1 MRSPEWTV
9 GGGAIYQSMGWA
21 NNTNTGYVP
30 EFWKFDAMISY
41 KVDEKSTV
49 QLNVYN
55 LTDKLYYSQYFG
67 GQRRARVRPLGIA
80 DLSGALVRPPWL
92 SVCRSPAIGGRPST
106 CRADM
111 PAMMVHIPNVLTAE
125 QVARCRAV
133 MEKAVWVDGR
143 SHRRAPI
150 GAGEA
155 QSAASRDRTGSA
167 RARRHGGSGA
177 RPQSPVRLRRVAEA
191 GLSAAVQPL

>member
-1 MRSPEWTV
+1 MDTRDKSILNKHLQNTPRNNYTMWTTYEVTSQWTV

-67 GQRRARVRPLGIA
+67 GNVVPASGRWASLTYRAR
-80 DLSGALVRPPWL
+80 W
-92 SVCRSPAIGGRPST
+92 
-106 CRADM
+106 
-111 PAMMVHIPNVLTAE
+111 
-125 QVARCRAV
+125 
-133 MEKAVWVDGR
+133 
-143 SHRRAPI
+143 
-150 GAGEA
+150 
-155 QSAASRDRTGSA
+155 
-167 RARRHGGSGA
+167 
-177 RPQSPVRLRRVAEA
+177 
-191 GLSAAVQPL
+191 